1 MVVEMPQAGSAALD
15 DSAWELTAYLDQGM
29 VREALSLHC
38 LVLRNWP
45 SHQKAEVESA
55 SACRAHWK
63 ASTMFKLHAKHTA
76 TLLPA
81 GTKRKH
87 PDADMP
93 GPSCVADATPARV
106 SWLREQA
113 CFQLLHVNGIPSWAN
128 RPPGGC
134 RLREVVHGSMKWV
147 LASNYMVDMT
157 WLLSACPD
165 LITAGQL
172 LIVHGERTPDRVG
185 AIKAAAASAGLANLV
200 VHAPPLPIQFG
211 TYHSK
216 AFVIEYEAGLR
227 VVVHTANLIYVDCNN
242 KTQGLWFQDF
252 PRKSQA
258 SPATSEFEQ
267 ELVDYLRALRLPAE
281 SAQKAEALC
290 SQHDFSSARVHLII
304 SRPGYHSGP
313 ALRKYGHLRVQALL
327 AREKFPPHFQR
338 SPLIAQFSSLGSLDE
353 RWLTNEFRGSL
364 SAGLTS
370 SGGRLGAGAAGPQGF
385 QLIWPTVQDIRDSV
399 EGWRG
404 GASVPGPAKNV
415 NKPFLQPYWH
425 RWGGEPWGRQRAMPH
440 IKSYTR
446 YQGQQVA
453 WFILASHNLSK
464 AAWGALQKQ
473 GTQLFIRSF
482 ELGVMFLP
490 SLEARYQ
497 QHPHQAFT
505 CTRAMPGNRSS
516 QQQSP
521 DPRSSPDPICRGPAT
536 SAKQSTQHPSSSDPA
551 GTPNAA
557 TDASGE
563 REYLGLF
570 DAGSQGSKQGAAHPM
585 IEFWTSQSE
594 GGDSSHPGPDTCRL
608 MMPIPYLLPPK
619 RYAATDTPWC
629 VDIEYSGVDALGRGI
644 NDPVESFY
652 GRVQPPD

>member
-1 MVVEMPQAGSAALD
+1 MPQAGSAALD
-15 DSAWELTAYLDQGM
+15 DRAWELTDYLDQGM
-29 VREALSLHC
+29 VRQALSLHC
-38 LVLRNWP
+38 LTPL
-45 SHQKAEVESA
+45 QLA
-55 SACRAHWK
+55 SNK
-63 ASTMFKLHAKHTA
+63 K
-76 TLLPA
+76 
-81 GTKRKH
+81 
-87 PDADMP
+87 
-93 GPSCVADATPARV
+93 
-106 SWLREQA
+106 Q
-113 CFQLLHVNGIPSWAN
+113 
-128 RPPGGC
+128 RPPASC

-172 LIVHGERTPDRVG
+172 VIVHGERTPDRIG
-185 AIKAAAASAGLANLV
+185 AIKTAAASAGLANLV

-216 AFVIEYEAGLR
+216 AFVVEYEAGLR

-258 SPATSEFEQ
+258 SPAMSEFEQ
-267 ELVDYLRALRLPAE
+267 ELVDYLRALRLPAA

-313 ALRKYGHLRVQALL
+313 ALRTYGHLRVQSLL
-327 AREKFPPHFQR
+327 AREKFPSHFQR
-338 SPLIAQFSSLGSLDE
+338 APLIAQFSSLGSLDE

-370 SGGRLGAGAAGPQGF
+370 SGGTLGAGAAGPQGF

-446 YQGQQVA
+446 YKGQQVA

-490 SLEARYQ
+490 SLEARHQ
-497 QHPHQAFT
+497 HHPHRAFT
-505 CTRAMPGNRSS
+505 CTPQAMLSNRSS
-516 QQQSP
+516 QQHSP
-521 DPRSSPDPICRGPAT
+521 DQRSGPDPICLGPAT
-536 SAKQSTQHPSSSDPA
+536 SVDQMTQHASSSNAA
-551 GTPNAA
+551 GTPTT
-557 TDASGE
+557 TDASAE
-563 REYLGLF
+563 H
-570 DAGSQGSKQGAAHPM
+570 GSQGSQQAACHPVV
-585 IEFWTSQSE
+585 EFWTSQTE
-594 GGDSSHPGPDTCRL
+594 GGDSSQPTSDPHTCR
-608 MMPIPYLLPPK
+608 
-619 RYAATDTPWC
+619 
-629 VDIEYSGVDALGRGI
+629 
-644 NDPVESFY
+644 
-652 GRVQPPD
+652 